1 MKVLLIISLL
11 ATTAALAST
20 NKAAV
25 KRATET
31 KTVSLQ
37 EIAETAQTTST
48 HLEKENETDKSA
60 VLSVDNTGRLNTK
73 EDKLSAENKK
83 ATTIKK

>member
-1 MKVLLIISLL
+1 
-11 ATTAALAST
+11 AALAST

-31 KTVSLQ
+31 KTLSLQ
-37 EIAETAQTTST
+37 EIAEKAQTTST
-48 HLEKENETDKSA
+48 LLEKDNETDKSV
-60 VLSVDNTGRLNTK
+60 VLSVDNSGRLNTK
-73 EDKLSAENKK
+73 EDKLSAINKK